1 MSVWDALGEG
11 QLDAPHLGGG
21 LPLPEKVGQQRRQ
34 PPKLGVAEAV
44 VGGGGNSFGDEG
56 AVRPVDSLRDRDQA
70 LVLRLIDLVDI
81 RQKAFHVKI
90 HLGKVDEIRAVAHPG
105 SQSSRAGQPAGVA
118 SHDLQ
123 NGNGSVVVHNGTPM
137 QVVAM
142 YRAAEPKPGQWSVPL
157 RSLSMVLG
165 TPMTRHA

>member
-1 MSVWDALGEG
+1 MPRTLAEG
-11 QLDAPHLGGG
+11 SRC
-21 LPLPEKVGQQRRQ
+21 RRRSASSAAS
-34 PPKLGVAEAV
+34 PKLGVAEAV

-118 SHDLQ
+118 SHDLRTVMVPL
-123 NGNGSVVVHNGTPM
+123 SYTWVSRWTSM